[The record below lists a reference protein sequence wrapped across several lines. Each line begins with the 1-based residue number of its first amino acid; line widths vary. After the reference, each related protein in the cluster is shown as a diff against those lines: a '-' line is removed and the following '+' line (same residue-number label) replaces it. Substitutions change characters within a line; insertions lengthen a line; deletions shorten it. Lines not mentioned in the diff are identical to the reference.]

1 MKRILVVGLVVLA
14 AVVVVP
20 VLLAQAPGVRSK
32 AESLLGGGG
41 GSAQSSSQISRAEF
55 NEIGSGISTKELR
68 ALVGEPDSSH
78 AATVE
83 GIEVECWYYGV
94 GGATATYQLCF
105 ANGFLTSKLRFG

>member
-1 MKRILVVGLVVLA
+1 MKRILVVGLVLLA

-20 VLLAQAPGVRSK
+20 VLLAQAPGVRST
-32 AESLLGGGG
+32 AESLLGAAEPGTQ
-41 GSAQSSSQISRAEF
+41 SASQISRAEF
-55 NEIGSGISTKELR
+55 NEIESGISPKELR
-68 ALVGEPDSSH
+68 ALVGDPDSSH

-105 ANGFLTSKLRFG
+105 SNGFLTSKLRFG